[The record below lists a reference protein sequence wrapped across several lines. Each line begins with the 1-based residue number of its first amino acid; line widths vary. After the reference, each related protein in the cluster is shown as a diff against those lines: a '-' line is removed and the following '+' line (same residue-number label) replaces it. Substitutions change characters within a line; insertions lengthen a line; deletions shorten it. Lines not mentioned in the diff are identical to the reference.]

1 VTLSVVPNPASG
13 SVTVSSPAQIAVDV
27 YDAAGRL
34 VRRLA
39 LNSGRA
45 TISRL
50 APGVYVLRAGTAS
63 AKLTVTD

>member
-1 VTLSVVPNPASG
+1 MHRVARV
-13 SVTVSSPAQIAVDV
+13 AVDV
-27 YDAAGRL
+27 VVDVFDAMGRL

-45 TISRL
+45 TISGL